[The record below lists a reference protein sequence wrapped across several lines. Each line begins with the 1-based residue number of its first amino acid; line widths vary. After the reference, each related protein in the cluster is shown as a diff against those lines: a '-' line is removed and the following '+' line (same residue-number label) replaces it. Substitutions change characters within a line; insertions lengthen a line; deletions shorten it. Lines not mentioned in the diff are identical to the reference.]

1 MTMFMRF
8 NHQTLKA
15 AIKNAGMQ
23 QKALGA
29 VEKMEKR
36 SARDAKPITSPFSP
50 KVNGTRGNVNQV
62 LARIRGKRWASIQ
75 QEVVAAIWIALIYH
89 TWKGRNW
96 KIFRRQTGDTE
107 KAIAQIKQ
115 EHRLEISY
123 IAKKLGR
130 CRGLMQRLHIISSK
144 TKKNEKIL
152 GDFEGWGSLFRVA
165 GAPEG
170 SNTVRTNENELD
182 LDLSQAKLVGAVPL
196 FRFSPSL
203 SYTHSLKFS
212 CVCDEN
218 FSECVYE
225 SVVGIMCDMCEN
237 GENVVCVP
245 VSDVLCGFWFDYS
258 VHEDR
263 ANQFYVAIRKY
274 YPGLKDGSLEPGYAG
289 IRPKLF
295 GPEEGP
301 TDFVVQVTHR
311 TYSKFQPEWS
321 LKFRSRSVSSLY
333 CATLITCD

>member
-1 MTMFMRF
+1 MFMRF

-15 AIKNAGMQ
+15 AIKIVGMQ

-36 SARDAKPITSPFSP
+36 SSRDAKPITSPFSP
-50 KVNGTRGNVNQV
+50 KVNGTLCV
-62 LARIRGKRWASIQ
+62 
-75 QEVVAAIWIALIYH
+75 
-89 TWKGRNW
+89 
-96 KIFRRQTGDTE
+96 D
-107 KAIAQIKQ
+107 
-115 EHRLEISY
+115 
-123 IAKKLGR
+123 
-130 CRGLMQRLHIISSK
+130 
-144 TKKNEKIL
+144 
-152 GDFEGWGSLFRVA
+152 
-165 GAPEG
+165 
-170 SNTVRTNENELD
+170 
-182 LDLSQAKLVGAVPL
+182 
-196 FRFSPSL
+196 
-203 SYTHSLKFS
+203 S

-225 SVVGIMCDMCEN
+225 SMVGIMCDMSEN

-245 VSDVLCGFWFDYS
+245 IRGEATNVEWRSLVCHSGLCLMVNSSWQTENQGCALKVGHANQWRLHRLWKFDYS

-289 IRPKLF
+289 IRPNLF

-301 TDFVVQVTHR
+301 TDFVVQVTHQ